1 MIAILEHT
9 WYYLNRIISFAFA
22 SECSV
27 TEQEEI
33 MVTIKDIAKQA
44 GVAQGTVS
52 NVLNGKGNVSSEKI
66 KRVLDAASQ
75 LGYVPNER
83 AALLRKGLSDS
94 LAVIMPDSSRARQY
108 EDFYSA
114 FKSYARRKGFSVTR
128 YLTNENIP
136 ESEGE
141 ALMETRPLLV
151 KGIACLSIVAGT
163 PYEDSVYKNKN
174 ASPLTMEPELL
185 FVERRPLCAADF
197 IGFNY
202 QAAGRR
208 LAKKALSRGFEHIC
222 LLTGNLS
229 HSNEA
234 DFYHSFLTVMEGSD
248 CQITH
253 IQTDFF
259 RRYQNIMQIF
269 NQPMPQAFCISNYGF
284 AEGVKDICL
293 TFYDPSQCPEIY
305 TVSPIF
311 TMPENDFIKYEM
323 DYRLLG
329 KQAAERLIRKTLKKR
344 EDTHKVTYLE
354 GNGFRNWHANI
365 IVPKSSCSLNVITL
379 DSPEAYIMQNFTRL
393 YTKKSNIPVNI
404 CIYSYDEIYE
414 AFNALNAGSSFDILR
429 LDVTW
434 LSWFADKL
442 LLPLTEIDPDIGSG
456 LSAFLNGV
464 PEHYSRIHG
473 QIYALPSTPSTQLL
487 YYRKDLFESPIYKR
501 MYYEQYKAELKP
513 PETFEEF
520 NRIAAFFTK
529 SIHPASPV
537 DYGATL
543 TLGSTG
549 VAGTEFMSRLFSRQD
564 NLYDSK
570 EEIHLDSAACL
581 QSLEELLELRLYTSP
596 SYCNWW
602 VDTARNFASGNF
614 AMSILYSNFASDLLA
629 QNSHV
634 VGNIGYTM
642 MPGANPIIGGG
653 SLGVSRYS
661 RHPKEALSFIK
672 WMCSEPISSAAA
684 LLGSTSPCK
693 KTYENYEVVNN
704 FPWINLAERCFP
716 LARGRRLPERELT
729 PFDERKYLN
738 ILGMAVKN
746 SYSNICSPEKAL
758 KNAQELFEK
767 HFQWRF

>member
-1 MIAILEHT
+1 
-9 WYYLNRIISFAFA
+9 
-22 SECSV
+22 
-27 TEQEEI
+27 
-33 MVTIKDIAKQA
+33 MVTIKDIARQA

-75 LGYVPNER
+75 LGYAPNER
-83 AALLRKGLSDS
+83 AALLRKGLSNS
-94 LAVIMPDSSRARQY
+94 LAVIMPDSPARQY
-108 EDFYSA
+108 QDFYSA
-114 FKSYARRKGFSVTR
+114 FKSYARLKGFSVTR
-128 YLTNENIP
+128 LLTNENAP
-136 ESEGE
+136 GSEGE
-141 ALMETRPLLV
+141 ALMEARSLQV
-151 KGIACLSIVAGT
+151 KGIACLSVVAGT
-163 PYEDSVYKNKN
+163 PYEEPVYKSSSFD
-174 ASPLTMEPELL
+174 AEEPELL
-185 FVERRPLCAADF
+185 FVEHRPSFPTDF
-197 IGFNY
+197 IGFDY
-202 QAAGRR
+202 RDAGHRMAENAR
-208 LAKKALSRGFEHIC
+208 SQGFEHIC

-229 HSNEA
+229 HSNESG
-234 DFYHSFLTVMEGSD
+234 FYHSFLEAMEGSG
-248 CQITH
+248 CQVTH

-269 NQPMPQAFCISNYGF
+269 SQPMPQAFYISNYGF
-284 AEGVKDICL
+284 AESVKDICL
-293 TFYDPSQCPEIY
+293 TFYDLGQHPEIC
-305 TVSPIF
+305 TVSPVF
-311 TMPENDFIKYEM
+311 TMPENDFVKYEM

-329 KQAAERLIRKTLKKR
+329 KRAAEHLIRKTKTGARNAVK
-344 EDTHKVTYLE
+344 TISLE
-354 GNGFRNWHANI
+354 GSGFRNWHANI
-365 IVPKSSCSLNVITL
+365 IIPKSSCSLNVITL

-393 YTKKSNIPVNI
+393 YTKMSGIPVNI

-414 AFNALNAGSSFDILR
+414 AFNSLDAGSGFDILR

-442 LLPLTEIDPDIGSG
+442 LMPLTEIDPDIGLG
-456 LSAFLNGV
+456 LDAFLSGV

-473 QIYALPSTPSTQLL
+473 QIYALPSTPSAQLL

-501 MYYEQYKAELKP
+501 MYFEQHKSELKP

-549 VAGTEFMSRLFSRQD
+549 VAGTEFMTRLFSRQD
-564 NLYDSK
+564 NLYDSQK
-570 EEIHLDSAACL
+570 EIHLDSAAC
-581 QSLEELLELRLYTSP
+581 QKSLEELLELRQYSSP
-596 SYCNWW
+596 SYCSWW

-614 AMSILYSNFASDLLA
+614 AMSVLYSNFASDLLA
-629 QNSHV
+629 QNSNV

-653 SLGVSRYS
+653 SLGVFRYS
-661 RHPKEALSFIK
+661 HHPREALSFIK

-693 KTYENYEVVNN
+693 KTYENYEVVNS

-716 LARGRRLPERELT
+716 LARGRRAPERELT
-729 PFDERKYLN
+729 PFDERKYLS

-746 SYSNICSPEKAL
+746 SYSNICTPKEAL

-767 HFQWRF
+767 HFRWKY